1 MDVDVKLG
9 ELKIEVPYCYRNTL
23 GENFTTINDLFEII
37 DDLVYQKDKLQEEFD
52 EYKQNVKDNY
62 RFVGMSEQVGIDNS
76 DFLGDR

>member
-9 ELKIEVPYCYRNTL
+9 DLRIEVPQFYKSIIGNY
-23 GENFTTINDLFEII
+23 TTINDLFEII
-37 DDLVYQKDKLQEEFD
+37 DDIVWQKNKLQEEFD
-52 EYKQNVKDNY
+52 EYKQNVEDNY

>member
-9 ELKIEVPYCYRNTL
+9 DLRIEVPQFYKSIMGNY
-23 GENFTTINDLFEII
+23 TTINDLFEII
-37 DDLVYQKDKLQEEFD
+37 DDLVWQKNKLQEEYD
-52 EYKQNVKDNY
+52 DYKQNVEDNY